1 MRSSSTVLD
10 LGAIRVPGRRQV
22 DRAVVTGSAVD
33 ERLGLI
39 KISGGRIST
48 RSPICPRA
56 LRTGAGIRLSP
67 ATWPAWNWATSGPA
81 SSRNHLEQRAIDM
94 RLWEISENLDRAELS
109 ALERAEQIAEWV
121 RLTEGRRAEE
131 RVSVQIAQKVK
142 TGRPEGGISAASRAL
157 GVTRDEVQR
166 AVKRG
171 AIVPEVKEAIR
182 GNPTIADSGV
192 ELDAL
197 ASMPAEE
204 QQAAVAAVKGG
215 KAATVR
221 EAAAKVRPR
230 IAAENPDA
238 PRRARGTAT
247 PAEPDSVDRIMAQ
260 VKDLSAGDF
269 DRLKAR
275 FREFCRGSCSD
286 G

>member
-1 MRSSSTVLD
+1 MPAR
-10 LGAIRVPGRRQV
+10 GEA
-22 DRAVVTGSAVD
+22 AVVIYSA
-33 ERLGLI
+33 RP
-39 KISGGRIST
+39 SRID
-48 RSPICPRA
+48 
-56 LRTGAGIRLSP
+56 RLSRSTT
-67 ATWPAWNWATSGPA
+67 ARS
-81 SSRNHLEQRAIDM
+81 
-94 RLWEISENLDRAELS
+94 S

-221 EAAAKVRPR
+221 EAAAKICAR

-238 PRRARGTAT
+238 PRRARGT
-247 PAEPDSVDRIMAQ
+247 PPPQRSPDSGRPDHGAGQRSVGGGFRPPE
-260 VKDLSAGDF
+260 SAISGI
-269 DRLKAR
+269 LQ
-275 FREFCRGSCSD
+275 G
-286 G
+286 